1 MSKNGHI
8 QKVTAKRKILIM
20 GLPGSG
26 KSTIA
31 ELVSHELG
39 AVWFNA
45 DAVRE
50 EINKDLDFSVESRN
64 EQARRMGWICDQ
76 VTKTGSYAVADFVCP
91 TEEARLLF
99 DADLI
104 VWVNRIT
111 EGRFEDTNK
120 MFVPPVRDKRWT
132 SGEDIVLK
140 NGTPQEMC
148 DQVIKHINS
157 LESWNNQA
165 PTALLIGRYQPFHD
179 GHKALVA
186 EAIRRTGQC
195 CIALRDVGGIDDNN
209 PYEFEVVR
217 RNILRA
223 CREFGNKINVID
235 CPNIMDVFYGRGVGY
250 NIERIDLDKEFT
262 DISATK
268 VRKGEIDV
276 HGNKLD
282 NSEEKEPGWRPE

>member
-8 QKVTAKRKILIM
+8 KKVTAKRKILIM

-26 KSTIA
+26 KSTVA

-45 DAVRE
+45 DAVRQ

-64 EQARRMGWICDQ
+64 EQARRMGWLCDQ
-76 VTKTGSYAVADFVCP
+76 VVKTGSYAVADFICP
-91 TEEARLLF
+91 TEETRTLF
-99 DADLI
+99 NADLI
-104 VWVNRIT
+104 VWVNRIK

-120 MFVPPVRDKRWT
+120 MFVPPVRDERWT
-132 SGEDIVLK
+132 SGEDLVLK

-186 EAIRRTGQC
+186 EAIRRSGQC
-195 CIALRDVGGIDDNN
+195 CIALRDVGGIDENN
-209 PYEFEVVR
+209 PYDFEVVR
-217 RNILRA
+217 RDILRA
-223 CREFGNKINVID
+223 CREFGNKVNVID
-235 CPNIMDVFYGRGVGY
+235 CPNITDVFYGRGVGY
-250 NIERIDLDKEFT
+250 NIERIDLEKELT

-276 HGNKLD
+276 HGNKIED
-282 NSEEKEPGWRPE
+282 TKDREPGWRPE